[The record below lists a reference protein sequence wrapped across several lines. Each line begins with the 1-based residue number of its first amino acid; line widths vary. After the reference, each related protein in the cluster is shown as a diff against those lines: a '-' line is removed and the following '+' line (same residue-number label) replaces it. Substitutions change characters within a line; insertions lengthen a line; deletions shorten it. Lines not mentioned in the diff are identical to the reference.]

1 LARERGVAAAA
12 AKITSALASAAFEGD
27 AHALLMAV
35 YKDTTQ
41 PVELRLEAARAAIGY
56 EKPRLAA
63 VNANVSGGLTLGELV
78 LASMK
83 LREGGAAVTP
93 HVKMGHLT
101 SADFHRRFS
110 RSKLYT
116 PCE

>member
-1 LARERGVAAAA
+1 
-12 AKITSALASAAFEGD
+12 
-27 AHALLMAV
+27 MAV

-63 VNANVSGGLTLGELV
+63 VNANVSGGLTLAELV

-83 LREGGAAVTP
+83 LREGGAAVTRQ
-93 HVKMGHLT
+93 VKMGYQRDFEHRSDSMGASSGVSVGAGCRRGTSLT
-101 SADFHRRFS
+101 G
-110 RSKLYT
+110 
-116 PCE
+116 